1 MRLRELLKL
10 FNGRRGTGDHSDK
23 DFLSPNTTIIPYT
36 SLFTEGL
43 SDSDANRYRSR
54 LWDPASLSPH
64 PGLDIY
70 RCYYSGSEDAQLAR
84 LDVTAQ
90 RLTFAERWRT
100 RRVRNCR
107 RIKAKF
113 VSETIIDFREE
124 LTHWRRRLQELI
136 DCGWTMDTSRV
147 DRTLNELRELS
158 LLSRDRNKSRS
169 RRLRNS
175 VSFYAETLPQ
185 SELKSPFDD
194 PSFEQ
199 TREQM
204 RREIS
209 CCENQPRQLSP
220 CTDIDPF
227 RPNISTATT
236 SQFDVQQESSTNIQ
250 PPDAQQQEDRRPD
263 STIQTVSLTGSRM
276 TKMDDKLYIRDPDIV
291 TVNNIYAILEE
302 FTGPNNSDDE
312 NEATW
317 LFRNASAHA
326 RGSFCEYCAAL
337 RMKVRCITEWTVK
350 AERYV
355 AAFTDTY
362 PNASDNDV
370 TKAGVVRAANEVRS
384 ALRRYKEKARIEQET
399 RLWNSQIHE
408 RAGELHFEM
417 PPTPLVSDLAGPVYT
432 FRSA

>member
-10 FNGRRGTGDHSDK
+10 FNGRRDPVYHGDK

-54 LWDPASLSPH
+54 LWDPSSLSPH
-64 PGLDIY
+64 PGLDTY
-70 RCYYSGSEDAQLAR
+70 RCYYSSSEDAQLAR
-84 LDVTAQ
+84 LDVNAQ

-100 RRVRNCR
+100 RRVRKCR
-107 RIKAKF
+107 RRKAKF
-113 VSETIIDFREE
+113 VSEIVIDFSEE

-136 DCGWTMDTSRV
+136 DGAWTMDTSRV
-147 DRTLNELRELS
+147 DRTLNKLRQLS
-158 LLSRDRNKSRS
+158 LTSRDRNKSRS

-185 SELKSPFDD
+185 SEPKSPFDD
-194 PSFEQ
+194 PSFDDA
-199 TREQM
+199 REDM
-204 RREIS
+204 RRESS
-209 CCENQPRQLSP
+209 CGENRQRRASS
-220 CTDIDPF
+220 CIDTDPF
-227 RPNISTATT
+227 RPCVLTTMTA
-236 SQFDVQQESSTNIQ
+236 QFDVQEESSTL
-250 PPDAQQQEDRRPD
+250 PPDAQQQEDRWPD
-263 STIQTVSLTGSRM
+263 SAIQTVSLTGSRM
-276 TKMDDKLYIRDPDIV
+276 INRDDKIYVRDPDVV
-291 TVNNIYAILEE
+291 TVNNIYAILDE

-362 PNASDNDV
+362 PKASDSDA

-384 ALRRYKEKARIEQET
+384 ALRRHKEKARKEQET

-408 RAGELHFEM
+408 RARVFHFEM
-417 PPTPLVSDLAGPVYT
+417 PPTPLVSDHAGPVYT
-432 FRSA
+432 F